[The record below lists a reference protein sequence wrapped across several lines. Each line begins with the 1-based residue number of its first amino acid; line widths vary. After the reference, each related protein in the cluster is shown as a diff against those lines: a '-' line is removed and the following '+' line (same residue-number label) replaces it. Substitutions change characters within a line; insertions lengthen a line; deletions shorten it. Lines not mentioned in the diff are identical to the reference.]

1 MANCEKCGT
10 TFEPSADRTEVTT
23 LRILCQKCEAERR
36 AEKAARTQAAT
47 AAQAA
52 PRPPSATAAPTAP
65 RAPATPAAPAAPRPT
80 AAPAAQAPR
89 PAPAPAAPGGT
100 GAGEPRRAQTSAP
113 GASRKS
119 GFPGKKA
126 AVGTGVR
133 GSAARKLHGEPSKK
147 LYHKPVKAS
156 DEEHGGENFHPD
168 VQRELRFLQ
177 AREGRVMKIAW
188 IICAV
193 LVVAAGAFAFAA
205 KSKRDATAAAI
216 EARRNK
222 LDAFAADMQAYDV
235 KTEAGARDAIEHA
248 EKNKDLGWE
257 DDPKVGPA
265 GGNVLTKARLALDK
279 LKDEKEQKDRLATVE
294 SALRDAA
301 SKPVD
306 ELFKARRTI
315 GSLEELGEVYGT
327 DFATRVK
334 SARATIDQT
343 VLKRLFEEAA
353 ALAKTSGESPEKM
366 RAALTAYTK
375 AEDEAT
381 AILDKVSRQ
390 KDEDTKQFYTKEYR
404 AIVDEANA
412 FVTRVFTPEV
422 IERTPW
428 TDLLARDQ
436 EGEWQN
442 YGNEGF
448 RGLESGGPLEIAGPA
463 PGTTANGLIAV
474 PKSGG
479 YRDFVIDMEF
489 TLNKGIVDWLFRLG
503 RAVNNTVEYYPLS
516 TNGEN
521 AIKPGVSYHMAASYI
536 GGKLSVSISP
546 EDAPSYEV
554 ESGWTKSRKGA
565 FGAQIHEGVELKITR
580 LKIKILRAA

>member
-1 MANCEKCGT
+1 
-10 TFEPSADRTEVTT
+10 
-23 LRILCQKCEAERR
+23 
-36 AEKAARTQAAT
+36 
-47 AAQAA
+47 
-52 PRPPSATAAPTAP
+52 
-65 RAPATPAAPAAPRPT
+65 
-80 AAPAAQAPR
+80 
-89 PAPAPAAPGGT
+89 
-100 GAGEPRRAQTSAP
+100 
-113 GASRKS
+113 
-119 GFPGKKA
+119 
-126 AVGTGVR
+126 VR
-133 GSAARKLHGEPSKK
+133 GPEARKLHGEPSKK
-147 LYHKPVKAS
+147 LYHKPVKGM

-188 IICAV
+188 IVCAV
-193 LVVAAGAFAFAA
+193 LVLAAGGFALAA
-205 KSKRDATAAAI
+205 KAKRDATAAAAL
-216 EARRNK
+216 EKRQR
-222 LDAFAADMQAYDV
+222 LDAFGAKMQEFDT
-235 KTEAGARDAIEHA
+235 KTEAGANEALRYAEESKAI
-248 EKNKDLGWE
+248 GWE
-257 DDPKVGPA
+257 DDPKVGPPVS
-265 GGNVLTKARLALDK
+265 NVLTKARVALQKLA
-279 LKDEKEQKDRLATVE
+279 DEKEQKDRLATVE

-315 GSLEELGEVYGT
+315 GSLEELGEAYGT
-327 DFATRVK
+327 DFQTRVK
-334 SARATIDQT
+334 AARATIDQT

-381 AILDKVSRQ
+381 AILDKVMRQ
-390 KDEDTKQFYTKEYR
+390 KDEDMKQFYTKEYR

-436 EGEWQN
+436 KDNWQN

-448 RGLESGGPLEIAGPA
+448 RGLENGGPLEIAGPPA
-463 PGTTANGLIAV
+463 GSTANGLVAV
-474 PKSGG
+474 PSTGG

-503 RAVNNTVEYYPLS
+503 RRVDNTVEYYPVS
-516 TNGEN
+516 TDGEN
-521 AIKPGVSYHMAASYI
+521 ALKAGASYRMEASYI
-536 GGKLSVSISP
+536 GGKLTVSLSP
-546 EDAPSYEV
+546 EDAPSLEV